1 MEPFTMALLGA
12 STGLQVL
19 GAYTSGKAAQ
29 QSHKAKARELKIAN
43 EIDLI
48 NALATENA
56 TIQALNENMALN
68 LASTSG
74 GESAMAFIEDQ
85 SRTTAIDIKRLK
97 TNTLLNR
104 DSKRRSIKAQYQA
117 GSMARKASLI
127 EMGSAVVGGGI
138 DYKKAQKIG

>member
-1 MEPFTMALLGA
+1 MAIDILTAVLIGS
-12 STGLQVL
+12 STGLQAL

-29 QSHKAKARELKIAN
+29 QSHKAKAQELKIAN

-56 TIQALNENMALN
+56 TIQALNDNTALN

-85 SRTTAIDIKRLK
+85 SRTTAIDVKRLK

-104 DSKRRSIKAQYQA
+104 DSKRRSIKSQYQA
-117 GSMARKASLI
+117 GRMARKGSLLEI
-127 EMGSAVVGGGI
+127 GTALVGGGI
-138 DYKKAQKIG
+138 DYKTLP